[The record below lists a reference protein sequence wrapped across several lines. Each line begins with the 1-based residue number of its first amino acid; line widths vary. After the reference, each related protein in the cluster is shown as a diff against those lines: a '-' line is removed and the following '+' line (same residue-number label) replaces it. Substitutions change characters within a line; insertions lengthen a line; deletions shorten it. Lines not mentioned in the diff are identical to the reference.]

1 MSPKSENS
9 NVKAE
14 EPDKVTTPIAHKDS
28 SAEPDDITPST
39 AHKDSSSENKSTT
52 SAESGDAVIPS
63 PSGVQTV
70 NVPTT
75 TTVPVYRRP
84 AQSAAQVTAS
94 TSNND
99 PDARRLNIPNKTLNY
114 TTIDD
119 ALGDGLWGREPMTIK
134 HDDFAAIKNDD
145 DIQAAWAS
153 QLIEAYTV
161 DYLSI
166 PEDPT
171 KTTLAQREWFARW
184 QKQAHTTIITLINS
198 KDPKHLE
205 KACWHLLETVL
216 EAHELGV
223 VDAGGNLTHSKL
235 KCSERLAFIVEI
247 LEKYALVRLD
257 VLRAWH
263 VEEIAASPEAFIKR
277 KLVNC
282 WNNAHRAEKVKEKK
296 VAGAKRTAD
305 DIGEEGEVETLG
317 KGKKARKSLAGGVKD
332 GEAEN
337 DGKTDG
343 KTDTEHAS
351 SVITPDS
358 DGKETTLASRPAA
371 LNASSGD
378 HVMVN
383 GDEAVDDVDDA

>member
-1 MSPKSENS
+1 M
-9 NVKAE
+9 
-14 EPDKVTTPIAHKDS
+14 
-28 SAEPDDITPST
+28 
-39 AHKDSSSENKSTT
+39 
-52 SAESGDAVIPS
+52 
-63 PSGVQTV
+63 

-75 TTVPVYRRP
+75 TTIRVYRRP
-84 AQSAAQVTAS
+84 AQSTAQVTAL
-94 TSNND
+94 TNND
-99 PDARRLNIPNKTLNY
+99 PDAKRLNIPNKTLNY

-119 ALGDGLWGREPMTIK
+119 ALGDGLWGREPMAIK

-161 DYLSI
+161 DYLST

-171 KTTLAQREWFARW
+171 KTTPAQHEWFARW
-184 QKQAHTTIITLINS
+184 QKQAHTTIVILINS
-198 KDPKHLE
+198 KDPKHIE
-205 KACWHLLETVL
+205 KACWNLLKTVL
-216 EAHELGV
+216 KAHELGV
-223 VDAGGNLTHSKL
+223 VDAAGNITPSKL
-235 KCSERLAFIVEI
+235 KCSERLAFIVEM

-282 WNNAHRAEKVKEKK
+282 WNNAHRAEKAKEKK

-305 DIGEEGEVETLG
+305 DIGEEGEVEAPG
-317 KGKKARKSLAGGVKD
+317 KGKKARKSNAGGVKD

-343 KTDTEHAS
+343 ETDTEHARS
-351 SVITPDS
+351 ADS
-358 DGKETTLASRPAA
+358 NDKETTLASRPAA
-371 LNASSGD
+371 LNTSSSD

-383 GDEAVDDVDDA
+383 GSEAVDDGDDA